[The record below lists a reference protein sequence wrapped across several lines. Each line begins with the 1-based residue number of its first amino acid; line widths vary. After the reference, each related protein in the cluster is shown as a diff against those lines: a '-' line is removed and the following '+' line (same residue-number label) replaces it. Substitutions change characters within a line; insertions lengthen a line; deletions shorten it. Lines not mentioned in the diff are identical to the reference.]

1 MVIQSWWCSDLSEIQ
16 TGHQR
21 DGLRERRYRLCFA
34 AALQDETRVPAP
46 SSLAFGSFA
55 VALALIE
62 RMTPSGLFVFY
73 RHPAL
78 VPSRATSP
86 SWLRH
91 PAQSRRPVSAD
102 VATVRSPFVPH
113 CAFPSLT
120 SLRPAVPR
128 PAPSSLLAAF
138 RRAASLRFHASG
150 LVHTAVIQTAVP
162 SGGGVLLA
170 GWRHRAEGCGAL
182 RVHRCSLRSRKSGRS
197 WFGQVSRR
205 YATCRPS
212 LRSAR

>member
-1 MVIQSWWCSDLSEIQ
+1 MS
-16 TGHQR
+16 
-21 DGLRERRYRLCFA
+21 LCFLSA
-34 AALQDETRVPAP
+34 SCLG
-46 SSLAFGSFA
+46 SLACDFA
-55 VALALIE
+55 IL
-62 RMTPSGLFVFY
+62 
-73 RHPAL
+73 
-78 VPSRATSP
+78 ATSP
-86 SWLRH
+86 AH
-91 PAQSRRPVSAD
+91 SRRPVSAD
-102 VATVRSPFVPH
+102 VATVRPPFVPH

-212 LRSAR
+212 LRSARMRSEVRGHC